1 MTSQQT
7 FTCSKSTRETLEVDV
22 VLVSLFFTIAALNKK
37 MFIWIASSDYETISI
52 YIIFFQIIKRC
63 CQVHV
68 QATSM
73 FEIISIGM
81 FQKEAI
87 YFGLCQFT
95 IHDPTM
101 HDSYID
107 YVNMLTLYRYKSR
120 YQGSKNMS
128 MICNTWSPKKVATFE
143 NCHFPF

>member
-52 YIIFFQIIKRC
+52 YIIYFQIIKLC
-63 CQVHV
+63 CQIHV
-68 QATSM
+68 SL

-87 YFGLCQFT
+87 FCYF
-95 IHDPTM
+95 
-101 HDSYID
+101 
-107 YVNMLTLYRYKSR
+107 
-120 YQGSKNMS
+120 
-128 MICNTWSPKKVATFE
+128 
-143 NCHFPF
+143 

>member
-63 CQVHV
+63 CQVHL

-73 FEIISIGM
+73 FEIASIGI

-87 YFGLCQFT
+87 FCYF
-95 IHDPTM
+95 
-101 HDSYID
+101 
-107 YVNMLTLYRYKSR
+107 
-120 YQGSKNMS
+120 
-128 MICNTWSPKKVATFE
+128 
-143 NCHFPF
+143 

>member
-52 YIIFFQIIKRC
+52 YIFFFQIIKRS

-73 FEIISIGM
+73 FEITSIGI
-81 FQKEAI
+81 FQKEANFC
-87 YFGLCQFT
+87 YF
-95 IHDPTM
+95 
-101 HDSYID
+101 
-107 YVNMLTLYRYKSR
+107 
-120 YQGSKNMS
+120 
-128 MICNTWSPKKVATFE
+128 
-143 NCHFPF
+143 